1 VPIQRDGVPLLIET
15 ADVRIPL
22 LQADHHIAFASLAWA
37 EGTHKDAAGFVPA
50 NPPGSKPYGLEVCFG
65 SKDIEATFK
74 AALDAGFAAH
84 REPFDTPWGSRM
96 AYLRDPDGHMISLS
110 ADRAKKEESSGKAPA
125 ETEASSAGGSA
136 SKRKRTEEPAE

>member
-1 VPIQRDGVPLLIET
+1 
-15 ADVRIPL
+15 
-22 LQADHHIAFASLAWA
+22 LAWA

-74 AALDAGFAAH
+74 AALDAGFTAH

-110 ADRAKKEESSGKAPA
+110 ADRSKKEEGA
-125 ETEASSAGGSA
+125 EKVPVEDAAEANSAAGSGSA